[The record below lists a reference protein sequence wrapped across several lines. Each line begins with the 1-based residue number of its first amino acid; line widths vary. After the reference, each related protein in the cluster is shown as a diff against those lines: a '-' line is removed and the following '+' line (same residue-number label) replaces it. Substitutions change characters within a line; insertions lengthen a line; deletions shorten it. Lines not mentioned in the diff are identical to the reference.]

1 MKTKAAKCLETYI
14 RAYES
19 RLKNNNLELHMVLYS
34 CEHCFEF
41 NPYTKEI
48 RPFNSIFWYSLDHGN
63 VENKYSTILNYLKL
77 KHDAA
82 IDKYPYNFTPESIGI
97 IMENTLAVDLEKLVE
112 DIIPNDDSISQK
124 SKSRMT
130 LECIDLMKS
139 IEKLY
144 SNWRDIMLFVLNNYD
159 HVENISITNWRK

>member
-19 RLKNNNLELHMVLYS
+19 RLKNNNLELHMILYS

-48 RPFNSIFWYSLDHGN
+48 RPFNSIFWYNLDHGDT
-63 VENKYSTILNYLKL
+63 ENKYNTVLKYLKD
-77 KHDAA
+77 KHDDATD
-82 IDKYPYNFTPESIGI
+82 IYPYNFTPESIGI
-97 IMENTLAVDLEKLVE
+97 IMENTLAVDLEKLID
-112 DIIPNDDSISQK
+112 DIIPNDRSIDKVTK
-124 SKSRMT
+124 SKIS
-130 LECIDLMKS
+130 LECKDLIQS

-144 SNWRDIMLFVLNNYD
+144 SNWKDIMMFVLNNYKD
-159 HVENISITNWRK
+159 IDNISITHWRK

>member
-1 MKTKAAKCLETYI
+1 
-14 RAYES
+14 
-19 RLKNNNLELHMVLYS
+19 
-34 CEHCFEF
+34 
-41 NPYTKEI
+41 
-48 RPFNSIFWYSLDHGN
+48 
-63 VENKYSTILNYLKL
+63 
-77 KHDAA
+77 
-82 IDKYPYNFTPESIGI
+82 
-97 IMENTLAVDLEKLVE
+97 MENTLAVDLEKLVE